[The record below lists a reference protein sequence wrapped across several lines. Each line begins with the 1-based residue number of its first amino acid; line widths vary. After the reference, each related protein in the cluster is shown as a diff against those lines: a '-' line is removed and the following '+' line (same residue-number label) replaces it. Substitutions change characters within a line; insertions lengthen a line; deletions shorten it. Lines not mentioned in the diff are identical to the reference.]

1 MRHIKI
7 YEDYTDDEL
16 RDLQD
21 VLHDIGHDTRWTYG
35 EDFGFGLSP
44 EFKTEITGDEYPSM
58 SREFFNH
65 LFYRGDIVPKGMA
78 FEFKSPEDFG
88 VDEDFEV
95 GISPSVVSNRY
106 GIHIKPKD
114 PKKFF
119 TRAEM
124 AYVFAKVIQKLGEIR
139 K

>member
-7 YEDYTDDEL
+7 YEDYTEDEL
-16 RDLQD
+16 KDLQD
-21 VLHDIGHDTRWTYG
+21 VLHDVGHDSRWTFG

-44 EFKTEITGDEYPSM
+44 KYQTEITGEEYPSI

-65 LFYRGDIVPKGMA
+65 LFYKGDIVPKGMA
-78 FEFKSPEDFG
+78 FGFKNPKDFG
-88 VDEDFEV
+88 IDEDFDE
-95 GISPSVVSNRY
+95 GITPSVFPGRY

-114 PKKFF
+114 QKRFF
-119 TRAEM
+119 TKAEM
-124 AYVFAKVIQKLGEIR
+124 AYVFAKVIQSLGEVR